1 VPNTGPAGDNKNP
14 FRVGIQYLVA
24 SMNTTTNIG
33 ILFGVLAVFFAV
45 LAIRDYMN
53 QGSKFSP
60 AQKTWMLISI
70 IFALVSI
77 GLIY

>member
-1 VPNTGPAGDNKNP
+1 
-14 FRVGIQYLVA
+14 
-24 SMNTTTNIG
+24 MNTITIIG

-60 AQKTWMLISI
+60 AQKTWILISI
-70 IFALVSI
+70 IFALVSV
-77 GLIY
+77 GLVY